1 MDKINDLRLEVVK
14 NSTDLLLHIISAL
27 EKENK
32 ILKEEIERLIEEK
45 KEFVK

>member
-1 MDKINDLRLEVVK
+1 MDKINDLRLEIAK
-14 NSTDLLLHIISAL
+14 HSADLLLYIISAL